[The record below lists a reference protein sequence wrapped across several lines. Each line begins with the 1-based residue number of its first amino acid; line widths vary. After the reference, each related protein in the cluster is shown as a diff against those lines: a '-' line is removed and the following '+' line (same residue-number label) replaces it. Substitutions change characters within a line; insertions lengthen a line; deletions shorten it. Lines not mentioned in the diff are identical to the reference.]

1 MHFLQVNAIIEE
13 ASKGSK
19 FYEHKANAQKRIDV
33 KKDSMINRM
42 KALSDEEIELANMK
56 ADKVIQ
62 EIKDTETDNSRV
74 IIHVDM
80 VSIKHSAKVFYQKY
94 FCFSCIFHINFRICF
109 TQQLRKEMILL

>member
-1 MHFLQVNAIIEE
+1 MCIHFLQVNAIIEE

-33 KKDSMINRM
+33 KKDSMKNRM

-80 VSIKHSAKVFYQKY
+80 VSIKHSVFYQKY
-94 FCFSCIFHINFRICF
+94 FCFSFIFHINFRICF